1 MINFIVVED
10 NPLHL
15 EKTKEIIISYMMKN
29 DYPFDIK
36 TFSKFS
42 KELINTIK
50 VGEHNT
56 FIYIL
61 DFLEQYVN
69 FFTNKLLLDLF

>member
-15 EKTKEIIISYMMKN
+15 EKTKEIIMSYMMKN

-36 TFSKFS
+36 RLANSLK
-42 KELINTIK
+42 N
-50 VGEHNT
+50 
-56 FIYIL
+56 
-61 DFLEQYVN
+61 
-69 FFTNKLLLDLF
+69 

>member
-15 EKTKEIIISYMMKN
+15 EKTKKIIISYMMKN

-50 VGEHNT
+50 VHNKNL
-56 FIYIL
+56 Y
-61 DFLEQYVN
+61 
-69 FFTNKLLLDLF
+69 

>member
-15 EKTKEIIISYMMKN
+15 EKTKEIIMSYMMKN

-56 FIYIL
+56 L
-61 DFLEQYVN
+61 
-69 FFTNKLLLDLF
+69 